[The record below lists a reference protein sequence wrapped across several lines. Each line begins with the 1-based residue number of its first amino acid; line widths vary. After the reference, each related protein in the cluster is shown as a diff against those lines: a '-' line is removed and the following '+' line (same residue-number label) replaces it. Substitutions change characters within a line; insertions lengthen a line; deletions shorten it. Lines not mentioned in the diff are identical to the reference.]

1 MAKNLVIIESPSKA
15 HTIQACLGSNYKI
28 VASKGHVRDLPKSTF
43 AIDIENDFA
52 PKYIN
57 IRGKGD
63 LIKELKK
70 EAKAAKTVYLATD
83 PDREGEA
90 ISWHLAAALEIPE
103 EKLKR
108 VTFNEITK
116 TAIKSSIKQPRAI
129 DINLVNAQQSRR
141 ILDRIVGYK
150 LSPLLWKRVKHGLSA
165 GRVQSVATRLV
176 VEREEE
182 IRAFVPEEYWTVSA
196 KLDADGSLFDVRYY
210 GDAATGNKVKLS
222 SETDARGVVDAVLG
236 KNMNVKSV
244 KRGVKYK
251 TPAPPFTTSTML
263 QEAAR
268 KLGFQSARTMRT
280 AQELYEGINL
290 GTANGG
296 AQGIITYMRTDSL
309 RIAAEAQDAAREF
322 ISEKYGEN
330 YCPAN
335 PRVYKTKAGAQ
346 DAHEAIRPAR
356 VDLIPAAIKSYLT
369 PDQFKLYKLIWER
382 FVASQMESAKL
393 DTLNVDFESAG
404 HLFRTGGYTV
414 AFQGYMA
421 VYEEGTDEAVKKAD
435 DDDDIKNFKIPNITE
450 GQTLP
455 CVEVT
460 PAKHFTEPPARYN
473 EASLIK
479 ALEDKGIG
487 RPSTIPPTIT
497 TIITRGYVHREGK
510 ALIPTELGEV
520 TTALMKSD
528 FADIVDYKFTARMES
543 QLDEIEAG
551 ETDMIEVLRE
561 FWEGFE
567 RELAEAEKKSGYE
580 AAPAV
585 VEETDII
592 CDKCGAKMI
601 VKSGRF
607 GKFAACPNYPE
618 CKNTK
623 PLDANKQTEKKAPVI
638 ADFKCEVCGGDMVQR
653 HGKYG
658 SFFACANYPKC
669 KFIKQQQ
676 NKLEGVACPKCGGAI
691 LVRQGKNRSQF
702 YSCEKYPEC
711 DWSSWDLPVAEKCPE
726 CGEMLYKKKSRPGAL
741 ICKNKNCG
749 YVKEEENVNNEKYGY
764 IPEENEELP
773 EISMSPLDMPPP
785 PGDDDIPF

>member
-28 VASKGHVRDLPKSTF
+28 LASKGHVRDLPKSTF
-43 AIDIENDFA
+43 AIDIENDFT
-52 PKYIN
+52 PRYIN

-63 LIKELKK
+63 LIKDLKK

-103 EKLKR
+103 DKLKR

-116 TAIKSSIKQPRAI
+116 TAIKASIKQPRAI

-150 LSPLLWKRVKHGLSA
+150 LSPLLWKRVRHGLSA

-182 IRAFVPEEYWTVSA
+182 IRAFIPEEYWTVAA
-196 KLDADGSLFDVRYY
+196 KLDANGSIFEVRYY
-210 GDAATGNKVKLS
+210 GDAATGNKVRLAN
-222 SETDARGVVDAVLG
+222 EAQAQAVVDAVLG
-236 KNMNVKSV
+236 KDMNVQSV
-244 KRGVKYK
+244 KHGVKYK

-268 KLGFQSARTMRT
+268 KLGFQSARTMKT

-290 GTANGG
+290 GAQNGG

-322 ISEKYGEN
+322 ISEKYGSEF
-330 YCPAN
+330 CPAN
-335 PRVYKTKAGAQ
+335 PRVYKTKANAQ

-356 VDLIPAAIKSYLT
+356 VDLIPAQIKSYLT
-369 PDQFKLYKLIWER
+369 NDQFKLYKLIWER

-393 DTLNVDFESAG
+393 DTLNIDFESAG

-421 VYEEGTDEAVKKAD
+421 VYEEGVDEAAKKAD
-435 DDDDIKNFKIPNITE
+435 DPDDIKNFKIPNIEE
-450 GQTLP
+450 GQKLP
-455 CVEVT
+455 CVDVSR
-460 PAKHFTEPPARYN
+460 AKHFTEPPARYN

-479 ALEDKGIG
+479 ALEEKGIG

-497 TIITRGYVHREGK
+497 TILTRGYVKREGK

-528 FADIVDYKFTARMES
+528 FADIVDYKFTANMEND
-543 QLDEIEAG
+543 LDRIEAG
-551 ETDMIEVLRE
+551 EVDMVDVLRE
-561 FWEGFE
+561 FWMGFE
-567 RELAEAEKKSGYE
+567 KELIAAEKKSGME
-580 AAPAV
+580 TAPAI

-623 PLDANKQTEKKAPVI
+623 PLDGKNQAEKKPAVV
-638 ADFKCEVCGGDMVQR
+638 ADFKCEICGGDMVQR

-669 KFIKQQQ
+669 KFIKQEK
-676 NKLEGVACPKCGGAI
+676 NKVEGVACPKCGGDI
-691 LVRQGKNRSQF
+691 LIRQGRNKSQF

-726 CGEMLYKKKSRPGAL
+726 CGEMLYKKKSRPGVL
-741 ICKNKNCG
+741 VCKNKDCG
-749 YVKEEENVNNEKYGY
+749 FTKADPEAEEKQTFAPANDT
-764 IPEENEELP
+764 LP
-773 EISMSPLDMPPP
+773 EPPVSPLDMPPP
-785 PGDDDIPF
+785 PGDDDAPF

>member
-28 VASKGHVRDLPKSTF
+28 LASKGHVRDLPKSTF
-43 AIDIENDFA
+43 AIDIENDFT
-52 PKYIN
+52 PRYIN

-63 LIKELKK
+63 LIKDLKK

-103 EKLKR
+103 DKLKR

-116 TAIKSSIKQPRAI
+116 TAIKASIKQPRAI

-150 LSPLLWKRVKHGLSA
+150 LSPLLWKRVRHGLSA

-182 IRAFVPEEYWTVSA
+182 IRAFIPEEYWTVAA
-196 KLDADGSLFDVRYY
+196 KLDANGSIFEVRYY
-210 GDAATGNKVKLS
+210 GDAATGNKVRLAN
-222 SETDARGVVDAVLG
+222 EAQAQAVVDAVLG
-236 KNMNVKSV
+236 KDMNVQSV
-244 KRGVKYK
+244 KHGVKYK

-268 KLGFQSARTMRT
+268 KLGFQSARTMKT

-290 GTANGG
+290 GAQNGG

-322 ISEKYGEN
+322 ISEKYGSEF
-330 YCPAN
+330 CPAN
-335 PRVYKTKAGAQ
+335 PRVYKTKANAQ

-356 VDLIPAAIKSYLT
+356 VDLIPAQIKSYLT
-369 PDQFKLYKLIWER
+369 NDQFKLYKLIWER

-393 DTLNVDFESAG
+393 DTLNIDFESAG

-421 VYEEGTDEAVKKAD
+421 VYEEGVDEAAKKAD
-435 DDDDIKNFKIPNITE
+435 DPDDIKNFKIPNIEE
-450 GQTLP
+450 GQKLP
-455 CVEVT
+455 CVDVSR
-460 PAKHFTEPPARYN
+460 AKHFTEPPARYN

-479 ALEDKGIG
+479 ALEEKGIG

-497 TIITRGYVHREGK
+497 TIITRGYVKREGK

-528 FADIVDYKFTARMES
+528 FADIVDYKFTANMEND
-543 QLDEIEAG
+543 LDRIEAG
-551 ETDMIEVLRE
+551 EVDMVDVLRE
-561 FWEGFE
+561 FWKGFE
-567 RELAEAEKKSGYE
+567 KELIAAEKKSGME
-580 AAPAV
+580 TAPAI

-623 PLDANKQTEKKAPVI
+623 PLDGKSQAEKKPAVV
-638 ADFKCEVCGGDMVQR
+638 ADFKCEICGGDMVQR

-669 KFIKQQQ
+669 KFIKQEK
-676 NKLEGVACPKCGGAI
+676 NKVEGVACPKCGGDI
-691 LVRQGKNRSQF
+691 LIRQGRNKSQF

-726 CGEMLYKKKSRPGAL
+726 CGKMLYKKKSRPGVL
-741 ICKNKNCG
+741 VCKNKDCG
-749 YVKEEENVNNEKYGY
+749 FTKPDPTAEEKQIFAPANDT
-764 IPEENEELP
+764 LP
-773 EISMSPLDMPPP
+773 ESPVSPLDMPPP
-785 PGDDDIPF
+785 PGDDDAPF

>member
-28 VASKGHVRDLPKSTF
+28 LASKGHVRDLPKSTF
-43 AIDIENDFA
+43 AIDIENDFT
-52 PKYIN
+52 PRYIN

-63 LIKELKK
+63 LIKDLKK

-103 EKLKR
+103 DKLKR

-116 TAIKSSIKQPRAI
+116 TAIKASIKQPRAI

-150 LSPLLWKRVKHGLSA
+150 LSPLLWKRVRHGLSA

-182 IRAFVPEEYWTVSA
+182 IRAFTPEEYWTVAA
-196 KLDADGSLFDVRYY
+196 KLDANGSIFDVRYY
-210 GDAATGNKVKLS
+210 GDAVTGNKVKLTN
-222 SETDARGVVDAVLG
+222 ETEATAVVNAVLG
-236 KNMNVKSV
+236 KTMNVQSV

-268 KLGFQSARTMRT
+268 KLGFQSARTMKT

-290 GTANGG
+290 GAQNGG

-322 ISEKYGEN
+322 ITEKYGEN
-330 YCPAN
+330 FCPAN
-335 PRVYKTKAGAQ
+335 PRVYKTKANAQ

-356 VDLIPAAIKSYLT
+356 VTLLPAEIKSYLT
-369 PDQFKLYKLIWER
+369 SDQFKLYKLIWER

-393 DTLNVDFESAG
+393 DTLNIDFESAG

-414 AFQGYMA
+414 SFQGYMA
-421 VYEEGTDEAVKKAD
+421 FYEEGVDEAVKKAD
-435 DDDDIKNFKIPNITE
+435 DPDDIKNFKIPNIDE
-450 GQTLP
+450 GQVLP
-455 CVEVT
+455 CVDVSR
-460 PAKHFTEPPARYN
+460 AKHFTEPPARYN

-479 ALEDKGIG
+479 ALEEKGIG

-497 TIITRGYVHREGK
+497 TILTRGYVKREGK

-520 TTALMKSD
+520 TTELMKSD
-528 FADIVDYKFTARMES
+528 FADIVDYKFTANMETE
-543 QLDEIEAG
+543 LDRIEEG
-551 ETDMIEVLRE
+551 EANMVDVLRE
-561 FWEGFE
+561 FWKGFE
-567 RELAEAEKKSGYE
+567 RELTAAEQKSGME
-580 AAPAV
+580 TGPAI

-623 PLDANKQTEKKAPVI
+623 PLDADKKVEKKPTVI
-638 ADFKCEVCGGDMVQR
+638 ADFKCEICGGDMVQR

-669 KFIKQQQ
+669 KFIKQEK
-676 NKLEGVACPKCGGAI
+676 NKVEGVACPKCGGDI
-691 LVRQGKNRSQF
+691 LIRQGRNRTQF

-726 CGEMLYKKKSRPGAL
+726 CGEMLYKKKSRPGIL
-741 ICKNKNCG
+741 LCKNKDCG
-749 YVKEEENVNNEKYGY
+749 FTKPDPTAEEKQTFAPANDL
-764 IPEENEELP
+764 LP
-773 EISMSPLDMPPP
+773 ESPLSPLDMPPP
-785 PGDDDIPF
+785 PGDEDVPF